1 MSSFEIGDIV
11 VVKPEYASSFRNIY
25 EGHESLFN
33 RHKVRFGISVSEGA
47 PARVV
52 HTTYDGIDLTDLD
65 NTLSP
70 NSWLCT
76 EREWFELYQ
85 ERGPIEQLL

>member
-1 MSSFEIGDIV
+1 MNNFKIGDVV
-11 VVKPEYASSFRNIY
+11 VVKPEHAEDLRHVYNGY
-25 EGHESLFN
+25 EGLFN
-33 RHKVRFGISVSEGA
+33 RHKVRFGLSVAEGS

-52 HTTYDGIDLTDLD
+52 HTTDDDIGLTDLEG
-65 NTLSP
+65 TLSP

-76 EREWFELYQ
+76 ESNWFELYQ